1 MLQSLF
7 NKVAGLQACNFIKKT
22 LTQVLSFEY
31 CEMFNKK
38 NICKRLLLEG
48 IIKSFE
54 KTQNKKEN
62 GRRNIDQ
69 PKRVKLKTRG

>member
-1 MLQSLF
+1 M
-7 NKVAGLQACNFIKKT
+7 
-22 LTQVLSFEY
+22 LSFEY